1 LKRTIL
7 CECGEFIQGH
17 TFKDYIPTTISP
29 STSTFGHSGCGLIF
43 NLVNGELP
51 KSFSTRVQLKSIAIR
66 FAEMKKMEDEFVCL
80 FLLEVDRLKSRG
92 NICDI
97 DIIIAAHKT
106 VQGRIS
112 QAGEEYLGK

>member
-1 LKRTIL
+1 
-7 CECGEFIQGH
+7 
-17 TFKDYIPTTISP
+17 
-29 STSTFGHSGCGLIF
+29 
-43 NLVNGELP
+43 
-51 KSFSTRVQLKSIAIR
+51 
-66 FAEMKKMEDEFVCL
+66 MKKMEDEFVCL